1 MCSCPYCSDAHAT
14 TELTFSACPSSD
26 SSAVSRN
33 FDTARSVI
41 QDAFAELEAQCREE
55 RTQYQKA
62 GAKPSLHKCNR
73 WAMYTDKGRLQQFM
87 VSSMDFVRDNPD
99 CRTWLLSHVQ
109 LRFLVLLQH
118 FVSEDTADLHRPERE
133 RSHGDVFEGDVNA
146 QLIKDAHRSE
156 WSVDGSSFS
165 MQDRLAPAAGG
176 LAGKDQRRAI
186 ATFQQELV
194 VAIEAYLLDFCGRRK
209 LSVLGTQR
217 LLHAVTTQM
226 SQCGL
231 ANLDRSSQ
239 ASTYFVGSKGLEQ
252 RTAYNISAMDA
263 GPLGEALKLSL
274 FCMKTGFSEYHTEA
288 TLGGLGG
295 PAPPDGDAG
304 PTRCAPSSYLYQY
317 ATLRFAP
324 VAEPVYGC
332 ERIDCTV
339 IDALDEVHIEPAVE
353 PGYGWL

>member
-1 MCSCPYCSDAHAT
+1 MS
-14 TELTFSACPSSD
+14 L
-26 SSAVSRN
+26 N

-41 QDAFAELEAQCREE
+41 QEAFAELEAQCREE
-55 RTQYQKA
+55 KTQYQKT
-62 GAKPSLHKCNR
+62 GAKPSLHKSNR
-73 WAMYTDKGRLQQFM
+73 WAMYTDKDRLQQFK

-118 FVSEDTADLHRPERE
+118 FVSEDTADFHRPERE
-133 RSHGDVFEGDVNA
+133 RSHSDVFEGDVNA

-165 MQDRLAPAAGG
+165 MQDQPVPAAS
-176 LAGKDQRRAI
+176 LTGKDQRRVI
-186 ATFQQELV
+186 AKFQQELV

-239 ASTYFVGSKGLEQ
+239 ASKYFVGSKGLEQ
-252 RTAYNISAMDA
+252 RTAYNISTMEA
-263 GPLGEALKLSL
+263 GPLGEALKLSM

-288 TLGGLGG
+288 MF
-295 PAPPDGDAG
+295 GDPGDLNSLDEDVG
-304 PTRCAPSSYLYQY
+304 PTQCAPSSYLYQY

-324 VAEPVYGC
+324 MAEPVYGC